1 MKKIITLLC
10 AAFFACAAFA
20 ACGGESCATKTAQQ
34 TQQCGQKD
42 CAGAA
47 KQKQKKPECNAQSC
61 DKLSKNKHNRQG
73 GKLKNVERDTLH

>member
-1 MKKIITLLC
+1 MKKALTILC

-20 ACGGESCATKTAQQ
+20 SCGGESCATKAERQAR
-34 TQQCGQKD
+34 QCPQKT
-42 CAGAA
+42 CANASN
-47 KQKQKKPECNAQSC
+47 QKRMKPECNAQSC

>member
-1 MKKIITLLC
+1 MRGILRLRGVRGMRRGIVR
-10 AAFFACAAFA
+10 
-20 ACGGESCATKTAQQ
+20 GKTAQQ

-47 KQKQKKPECNAQSC
+47 KQKQKKPECNAQSF

>member
-20 ACGGESCATKTAQQ
+20 ACGGEADAAKPAQQ

-42 CAGAA
+42 CADAA

>member
-20 ACGGESCATKTAQQ
+20 ACGGEACAAKPAQQ
-34 TQQCGQKD
+34 TAQCGQKD

-61 DKLSKNKHNRQG
+61 DKLSKIWTFIRA
-73 GKLKNVERDTLH
+73 LR